1 LSVKFIIYSKL
12 NISGMKTK
20 ILLCFLAS
28 LFLLSCSSTKD
39 NNLAYFKNLG
49 TAESGMI
56 PTNTDYKITIAPD
69 DELVITVTSSEPEAT
84 AIYNLPLDN
93 PARRGNMLSQSSP
106 RQQTYIVDK
115 QGYISFP
122 VLGKLKVEGLTTN
135 EIADLI
141 TKDVS
146 KEVKDPFVRVELI
159 NFYVNVLGEVKS
171 PRRIN
176 VVKLRYSVLDAIADA
191 GDLTEFG
198 VRNNVLVIRE
208 ENGQS
213 MYHRLNLGSD
223 SVFSSPYYYL
233 KQNDIV
239 YVEPNKIRVDNSKY
253 NQNNAFKL
261 SVASTVVGVVS
272 VLASLLI
279 ALTVK

>member
-1 LSVKFIIYSKL
+1 
-12 NISGMKTK
+12 MKTK

-28 LFLLSCSSTKD
+28 LLLLSCSSTKD

-171 PRRIN
+171 TATHQCRQAALLSSRRHCRCRRPHRVWRAQQRARHTRGKRSVN
-176 VVKLRYSVLDAIADA
+176 VSSPQPWFRQRFLVALLLSETERYSLRRAQQD
-191 GDLTEFG
+191 
-198 VRNNVLVIRE
+198 
-208 ENGQS
+208 
-213 MYHRLNLGSD
+213 
-223 SVFSSPYYYL
+223 
-233 KQNDIV
+233 
-239 YVEPNKIRVDNSKY
+239 
-253 NQNNAFKL
+253 
-261 SVASTVVGVVS
+261 
-272 VLASLLI
+272 
-279 ALTVK
+279 